1 MTNSPNG
8 IILLNENLEI
18 QKINNVA
25 LRIVNMRNA
34 ADLMGEPVVRI
45 LDPSGF
51 LRVMTSG
58 KEIKDEKSA
67 KAQKPAQ
74 RGSRKNA
81 AEEKESP
88 AERVATFPGG
98 EKAFREYRRKNTRY
112 PDECKELR
120 LSGKAIVVVT
130 IMPDG
135 THTGARISRS
145 SGNRHMDAEALRVV
159 GQMPGW
165 TPAKDTKNGK
175 EFTTHIPVNF
185 RPGG

>member
-1 MTNSPNG
+1 MRL
-8 IILLNENLEI
+8 ILTIALVVSFAAIKAEEPAVGAHA
-18 QKINNVA
+18 VA
-25 LRIVNMRNA
+25 QDTAKVVKLKSIKRMGGNMKA
-34 ADLMGEPVVRI
+34 I
-45 LDPSGF
+45 DPA
-51 LRVMTSG
+51 SG

-74 RGSRKNA
+74 RGSRKNVV
-81 AEEKESP
+81 EEKESP
-88 AERVATFPGG
+88 AERIATFPGG
-98 EKAFREYRRKNTRY
+98 EKAFREYIRQNTRY

-185 RPGG
+185 RPGR